1 LRREGVSDQK
11 EQLAYLQAVR
21 DQSTLQLM
29 ETTLAHLE
37 AERESL
43 YNKHLPTD
51 TLDQEITRARAEL
64 RKRKVQQRGA

>member
-37 AERESL
+37 AERKSL

-51 TLDQEITRARAEL
+51 ILDQEITRARAEL